1 MLHTMRALFVLV
13 AALAFPAAALAWG
26 GSYPTG
32 DAQGTSV
39 QIQMSDAYPV
49 DQSVPQAWATFLGT
63 LIHGSELAN
72 LTLRLAPV
80 DEVEQ
85 TCGADALACYDPQSE
100 TIVASP
106 DDQPGAPPA
115 HEIVMHEYGHH
126 IANNRSDAPYRA
138 EDYGTKRWAS
148 YENICARVTAGQ
160 LDPGDEGLDYSLNP
174 GEAFAEAYRV
184 LNLTREGV
192 TTIAW
197 SLVERS
203 LYPDAKALALLQQ
216 DVLDP
221 WTGPTA
227 RHLDGSFGYGTA
239 RTFVVLTPLD
249 GTFTAHLNAP
259 SGSRMSIV
267 VSDGTTVLSRGR
279 SLRFNVCGERR
290 LVLRVVRP
298 SGRGGA
304 FSVDV
309 TKP

>member
-1 MLHTMRALFVLV
+1 MLRRMRALSVLA

-32 DAQGTSV
+32 DAGGPSV
-39 QIQMSDAYPV
+39 QIQLSDAYPV
-49 DQSVPQAWATFLGT
+49 DQTVPQAWATFLGT
-63 LIHGSELAN
+63 LVHGPELGK

-85 TCGADALACYDPQSE
+85 VCGTDSLACYDPQSE

-106 DDQPGAPPA
+106 DDQPGSPPA

-126 IANNRSDAPYRA
+126 IANNQSDAPYRA

-148 YENICARVTAGQ
+148 YENICARAAAGQ
-160 LDPGDEGLDYSLNP
+160 LAPGNEGFDYSVNP

-184 LNLTREGV
+184 LNLTREDV
-192 TTIAW
+192 MTISW
-197 SLVERS
+197 PLVERA

-216 DVLDP
+216 DILDP
-221 WTGPTA
+221 WTGPTS
-227 RHLDGSFGYGTA
+227 RHLRGSFGYGTT

-249 GTFTAHLNAP
+249 GTFTAHLHAP
-259 SGSRMSIV
+259 TGSTMSLV
-267 VSDGTTVLSRGR
+267 VSDGASVISRGR
-279 SLRFNVCGERR
+279 SLHVNVCGERR

-304 FSVDV
+304 FSIDV

>member
-1 MLHTMRALFVLV
+1 MLF

-32 DAQGTSV
+32 DTGGTSV

-49 DQSVPQAWATFLGT
+49 DESVPQAWATFLGT
-63 LIHGSELAN
+63 LVHGPELAK

-85 TCGADALACYDPQSE
+85 TCGADSLACYDPRSE

-106 DDQPGAPPA
+106 DDQPGSPPA
-115 HEIVMHEYGHH
+115 HEIVIHEYGHH

-148 YENICARVTAGQ
+148 YENICALVAAGQ
-160 LDPGDEGLDYSLNP
+160 LAPGNEAFDYSINP

-184 LNLTREGV
+184 LNLTRENAAPI
-192 TTIAW
+192 TWA
-197 SLVERS
+197 LVEHA
-203 LYPDAKALALLQQ
+203 LYPDATALALLQE
-216 DVLDP
+216 DILDP

-227 RHLDGSFGYGTA
+227 RHLHGSFGYGTA
-239 RTFVVLTPLD
+239 RTFVVPTPLD
-249 GTFTAHLNAP
+249 GTFTARFHAP
-259 SGSRMSIV
+259 TGSQMRLV
-267 VSDGTTVLSRGR
+267 VSDGTNVITRGG
-279 SLRFNVCGERR
+279 SIHLNVCGERH

-304 FSVDV
+304 FSIDM

>member
-1 MLHTMRALFVLV
+1 MLGTMRPLLLLVL
-13 AALAFPAAALAWG
+13 ALAFPAAALAWG
-26 GSYPTG
+26 GPYPTG
-32 DAQGTSV
+32 DAGGTSV

-63 LIHGSELAN
+63 LVHGPELAK

-85 TCGADALACYDPQSE
+85 TCGADSLACYDPKSE
-100 TIVASP
+100 TIVATP
-106 DDQPGAPPA
+106 DDQPGSPPA

-138 EDYGTKRWAS
+138 ENYGTKRWAS

-160 LDPGDEGLDYSLNP
+160 LAPGNEGFDYSVNP

-184 LNLTREGV
+184 LDLTREGA
-192 TTIAW
+192 TGIAW
-197 SLVERS
+197 TLVEHS
-203 LYPDAKALALLQQ
+203 LYPDPTALTLLQE

-227 RHLDGSFGYGTA
+227 RSLHGSFGYGTA

-249 GTFTAHLNAP
+249 GTFTAHLHAP

-267 VSDGTTVLSRGR
+267 VSDGTNVIARGR
-279 SLRFNVCGERR
+279 SLRLNVCGERR